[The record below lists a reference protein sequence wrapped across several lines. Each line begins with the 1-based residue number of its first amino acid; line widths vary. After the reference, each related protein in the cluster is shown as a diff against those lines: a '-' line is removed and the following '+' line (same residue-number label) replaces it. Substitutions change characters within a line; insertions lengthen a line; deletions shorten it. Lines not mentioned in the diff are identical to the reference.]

1 MLLYTLFMDVSLGDP
16 IRHHDRT
23 YGVPPQAPGIV
34 LMHRYK
40 LL

>member
-1 MLLYTLFMDVSLGDP
+1 MLLYALFVDVSLGDP

-23 YGVPPQAPGIV
+23 YGVLPQAPDNV